1 MMMTMGG
8 GRGRG
13 IIISIAYVL
22 FVNKQ
27 QTRQP
32 ALQPA
37 SHQSLNRGA
46 RGSHTRQ
53 PRCAAGRA
61 YASILDHPV
70 SCIAH
75 RASRIAHDGS
85 CVVPPILRFNL
96 LWPSAVLDSD
106 CFTGFHPSKRVAPL
120 TAIPGFL

>member
-37 SHQSLNRGA
+37 S
-46 RGSHTRQ
+46 
-53 PRCAAGRA
+53 
-61 YASILDHPV
+61 
-70 SCIAH
+70 
-75 RASRIAHDGS
+75 
-85 CVVPPILRFNL
+85 
-96 LWPSAVLDSD
+96 
-106 CFTGFHPSKRVAPL
+106 
-120 TAIPGFL
+120 